1 MANMNDKCLLSSI
14 HSTVTPRKQFAPT
27 LPTVSRQQSVK
38 KHPHRRK
45 TNSIRSITVI
55 HTKVRPQI
63 NSIPENKSKN
73 TNDID
78 TWPSIT
84 DLINASHHRHNATSL
99 ANPSLN
105 EWSNNTIQSADINP
119 RYRSLS
125 QIEDFF

>member
-1 MANMNDKCLLSSI
+1 
-14 HSTVTPRKQFAPT
+14 
-27 LPTVSRQQSVK
+27 
-38 KHPHRRK
+38 
-45 TNSIRSITVI
+45 
-55 HTKVRPQI
+55 
-63 NSIPENKSKN
+63 KSKN